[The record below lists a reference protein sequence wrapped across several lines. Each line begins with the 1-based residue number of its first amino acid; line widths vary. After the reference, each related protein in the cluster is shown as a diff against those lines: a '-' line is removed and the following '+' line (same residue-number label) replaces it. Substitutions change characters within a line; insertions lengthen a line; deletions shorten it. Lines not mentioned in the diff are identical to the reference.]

1 MKTRTLIAASLLSL
15 GSFASAQVF
24 DWENLGLGNFSSV
37 SQTVSGI
44 TATGTGVGGTID
56 VLDFG
61 SFTNFST
68 FGTRSIVGGGDPRV
82 AIRVDFSIDLTLLTV
97 QFGDIGVD
105 DDGTVTVK
113 AYNSSNAVVDTNSM
127 NYGLMDRLASLT
139 LSAPDISYFI
149 AVSGGP
155 FPNTLVWDNMRVTPV
170 PEPAT
175 MIALLAGVSA
185 LVARRRRKS
194 AA

>member
-1 MKTRTLIAASLLSL
+1 MKTRILIAASLLSL

-105 DDGTVTVK
+105 DDGTVTVT

-127 NYGLMDRLASLT
+127 NYGLMDRPASLT

-149 AVSGGP
+149 GVSGGP
-155 FPNTLVWDNMRVTPV
+155 FPNTLVWDNMTVTPV

>member
-1 MKTRTLIAASLLSL
+1 MKTRILIAASLLSL

-24 DWENLGLGNFSSV
+24 DWENLGLGNFASV

-44 TATGTGVGGTID
+44 TATGTGVGGTVD

-68 FGTRSIVGGGDPRV
+68 FGTRSIVGGGNPRV

-105 DDGTVTVK
+105 DDGTVTVT

-127 NYGLMDRLASLT
+127 NYGLMERPASLT
-139 LSAPDISYFI
+139 LSAQDISYFI
-149 AVSGGP
+149 GVSGGP

-175 MIALLAGVSA
+175 MIALLAGISA